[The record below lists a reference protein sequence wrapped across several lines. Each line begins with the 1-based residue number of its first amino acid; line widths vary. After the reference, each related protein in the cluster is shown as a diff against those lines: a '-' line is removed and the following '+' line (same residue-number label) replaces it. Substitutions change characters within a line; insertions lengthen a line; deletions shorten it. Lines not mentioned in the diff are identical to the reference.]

1 MPRQVLNLHTTE
13 EAYER
18 IEHSLLTGS
27 ELGNIWMGRPVE
39 VGCMPSDPANYNE
52 AVIGPDAE
60 RWKKSM
66 RDEVQSLSDHDVF
79 DWVDPPEGVNPI
91 PNKFIHKWKYNQD
104 GISIRPKSR
113 VVVQGFYEAD
123 TGADKAAPVAS
134 MESVHLLIAIAAQ
147 HGLVLK
153 QAEIKTAF
161 LHARTPADAAPIYV
175 IPPKGFECSSE
186 QARQVWL
193 LKAWLTVFVS
203 PRRDGMAHFM
213 CIC

>member
-1 MPRQVLNLHTTE
+1 
-13 EAYER
+13 
-18 IEHSLLTGS
+18 
-27 ELGNIWMGRPVE
+27 
-39 VGCMPSDPANYNE
+39 MPSDPANYNE
-52 AVIGPDAE
+52 AVNGPYAE
-60 RWKKSM
+60 CWKEST
-66 RDEVQSLSDHDVF
+66 RDEAQSLIDRDVF

-91 PNKFIHKWKYNQD
+91 PTKLIYKWTYNQD
-104 GISIRPKSR
+104 GLPIRPKSR

-123 TGADKAAPVAS
+123 TGANKAAPVAF
-134 MESVHLLIAIAAQ
+134 MESVHPLIAFAVQ
-147 HGLVLK
+147 HGLILK
-153 QAEIKTAF
+153 QADIKTAF

-175 IPPKGFECSSE
+175 IPPNGFECSSE